1 MLSHKISKSETNV
14 RKRKLANIKVFR
26 EFTPNFLEHYAIF
39 MQLMRLKTTKM
50 LTTNN
55 DLNNLAT
62 RVQFSS
68 RGKYS
73 FHEVTT
79 KKYTSISRK
88 KRPFNFTKKSQFNF
102 TDK

>member
-1 MLSHKISKSETNV
+1 MISRKISKSETKV

-26 EFTPNFLEHYAIF
+26 EFAPNFLEHYAIF

-55 DLNNLAT
+55 DLNNLST

-73 FHEVTT
+73 FHEAATIKNT
-79 KKYTSISRK
+79 LQFHEKKLHSISRK
-88 KRPFNFTKKSQFNF
+88 II
-102 TDK
+102 DYA